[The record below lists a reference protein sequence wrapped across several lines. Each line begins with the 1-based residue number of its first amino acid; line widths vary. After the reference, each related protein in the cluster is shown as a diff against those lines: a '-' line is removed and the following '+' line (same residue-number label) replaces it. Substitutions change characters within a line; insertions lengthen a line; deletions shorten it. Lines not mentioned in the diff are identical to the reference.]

1 MQHQKTKWYQPLVYA
16 SSLYETM
23 SARGGQDDNLP
34 LLHAVRHGGAQD
46 VGTADAGNLA
56 VVDEAQQAHSPF
68 ILDSD
73 PSPSSITRTLPETA
87 TFGRNLGWLHVY
99 SLIISRIIGSGIFAT
114 PGSIY
119 RSVGSVGLSL
129 VLWFVGALIASCA
142 LSVSL
147 EFGCMLPRSGGDK
160 VYLEFTYPKPKYLAS
175 ILFAFYTIFLYT
187 VASNCIVFGEYLT
200 FALGLPPTKLANRG
214 FALALLTWTV
224 LIHGCF
230 LRTGIAI
237 QTGLGY
243 IKLLLMGFI
252 TLTALVVISRG
263 HGATDTGSLFQGS
276 IWGWGSMSTALLKIT
291 FAYTGYA
298 SANDVMNEIKNP
310 VQTLKTASRAA
321 LATVCLMYLFVNL
334 AYFSV
339 VDGDDIRSGGELI
352 AGLFFERVFG
362 QNVGRRVLSLTVA
375 ISTAGNVMAGLFS
388 MSRLNQEVARQGVV
402 PFGKFFSSSKPFNAP
417 LAALSVNFVQAVF
430 IIVAMPP
437 ADVYAFILDVQS
449 YAQQFFAFAVVIGLV
464 LLRRR
469 QPDLTRPYKAPTL
482 AVLVRMLTCFAL
494 LIAPFVKPER
504 GEGDVKFW
512 YGTYALTAAGVLL
525 IAVIYWYFLTVY
537 FPRKGGYE
545 LVERSEV
552 LDDGTTVTVLVKES
566 HL

>member
-1 MQHQKTKWYQPLVYA
+1 MP
-16 SSLYETM
+16 
-23 SARGGQDDNLP
+23 ARGQAQDDIVP
-34 LLHAVRHGGAQD
+34 LLEDQHERDTEATGARDLGAANGAQHR
-46 VGTADAGNLA
+46 
-56 VVDEAQQAHSPF
+56 QSPF
-68 ILDSD
+68 ILSSFD
-73 PSPSSITRTLPETA
+73 PPAISQTVPETA

-99 SLIISRIIGSGIFAT
+99 SLVVSRIIGSGIFAT

-119 RSVGSVGLSL
+119 RSVGSIGLSL
-129 VLWFVGALIASCA
+129 VLWVVGAVVAACA
-142 LSVSL
+142 LAVSL

-160 VYLEFTYPKPKYLAS
+160 VYLEFAYPKPKYLAS
-175 ILFAFYTIFLYT
+175 TLFAFYAVFLYS

-200 FALGLPPTKLANRG
+200 YALGLPPTKLANRG
-214 FALALLTWTV
+214 FALVLLTSTV

-252 TLTALVVISRG
+252 TLTAVVVIARG
-263 HGATDTGSLFQGS
+263 EGTADTASPFHGS

-291 FAYTGYA
+291 YAYAGYA

-310 VQTLKTASRAA
+310 VRTLKTASTAA
-321 LATVCLMYLFVNL
+321 LATVCVVYFLVNL

-339 VDGDDIRSGGELI
+339 VDGDDIRNSGELI

-362 QNVGRRVLSLTVA
+362 NRIGRRVLSLAVA

-388 MSRLNQEVARQGVV
+388 QSRLNQEIARQGVV
-402 PFGKFFSSSKPFNAP
+402 PFSKFFSSSKPFNAP
-417 LAALSVNFVQAVF
+417 LAAMSVNFVQAFF
-430 IIVAMPP
+430 IIIATPP
-437 ADVYAFILDVQS
+437 ADIYAFILDVQS

-469 QPDLTRPYKAPTL
+469 QPDLKRPYEAPTL
-482 AVLVRMLTCFAL
+482 AVLVRMAICFAL
-494 LIAPFVKPER
+494 LIAPFIKPER

-512 YGTYALTAAGVLL
+512 YGTYALTAAGVL
-525 IAVIYWYFLTVY
+525 ATAGVYWYLWTVY
-537 FPRKGGYE
+537 FPRKRNYK
-545 LVERSEV
+545 LVEQSKV
-552 LDDGTTVTVLVKES
+552 LEDGTTITVLVKQPQI
-566 HL
+566 